1 MADIKINGSGF
12 ENIQQLNQNTQL
24 DKQTNR
30 SGNFQGQTVNSI
42 SPPSE
47 SPLADGTQ
55 NKSLN
60 AAIAKPPLESPL
72 ISTQLQN
79 AGKGYRLSGVGSSLS
94 NRTSPSNEA
103 LFDFAVGKNK
113 DSEISKYLEQDPAAS
128 KAVEDI
134 RRASLEIGS
143 PDNSPKLD
151 KSTQSRLDEF
161 VSKIFVR

>member
-47 SPLADGTQ
+47 SPLVDGAQ

-72 ISTQLQN
+72 ISTQSQN
-79 AGKGYRLSGVGSSLS
+79 VGKGYRLSEVGSSIS
-94 NRTSPSNEA
+94 NRPSPSNEA
-103 LFDFAVGKNK
+103 LFDFAIGKNK
-113 DSEISKYLEQDPAAS
+113 SSQISKYLEQDPAAS
-128 KAVEDI
+128 KAVESI

-143 PDNSPKLD
+143 PDNAPKLD
-151 KSTQSRLDEF
+151 KPTQSQLDGLA
-161 VSKIFVR
+161 SKIFVR